1 MKNIK
6 IKKKIN
12 KIKKKINK
20 YDLYYFYKN
29 KSIISDEKYDFL
41 MKKLEKL
48 ENKYKFIKN
57 KNSPTKIIN
66 YKFKNSFK
74 KEKHNFPMLSIKNIY
89 NYKELNEYIKK
100 IKKKIKIKNFC
111 CELKIDGV
119 AISIIYED
127 NKFKKA
133 ITRGNGIFGENIT
146 KNIKYIKDI
155 PRKIKT
161 KQKIKNIEI
170 RGEIYIKKK
179 NFYKLKKK
187 KNFSNSRNITAG
199 TIRQSNAK
207 IIKKRKLS
215 FIAYDILIYKNRK
228 IFIEQSKS
236 IKKLKNFGFKTEKN
250 IKIYKK
256 LLDIK
261 NFFKKIKKKRKKIKF
276 DIDGIVIKINNKYH
290 QEIIGYNKKYIKW
303 AIAWK
308 FPSEKKKTKI
318 KKIKFQVSKNG
329 IIVPILIIKKIKIDN
344 VKIKKINL
352 HNLNYLNKLSLSEN
366 NKIIIERAGDV
377 IPKIYKVINS
387 KKKKINIPKKC
398 PLCKKKINIKKKIPK
413 CKNIKCLSKIENIII
428 NFVSKKGINV
438 IGLGKKIIKKLIN
451 YKQVKSIIDI
461 INISKEKLIKIPN
474 IKNKLAKK
482 IENSI
487 KNSIKKIKLSNLI
500 YSISIPNI
508 GSSLSEDISKK
519 IKSFNEFIKIK
530 KNKLKKIKTL
540 GKTRINSIINFIN
553 KNKKFLIKLNNNI
566 NKIIKNF

>member
-12 KIKKKINK
+12 KLKKKINK

-29 KSIISDEKYDFL
+29 KSIISDEKYDYL
-41 MKKLEKL
+41 IKKLEKL
-48 ENKYKFIKN
+48 ENKYTFLKN
-57 KNSPTKIIN
+57 KNSPTKKIN
-66 YKFKNSFK
+66 YKFKNYFK
-74 KEKHNFPMLSIKNIY
+74 IEKHNFPMLSIKNIY
-89 NYKELNEYIKK
+89 KYKELYKYIKQ
-100 IKKKIKIKNFC
+100 IKKKIKIKKFC
-111 CELKIDGV
+111 CELKIDGI
-119 AISIIYED
+119 AISILYEN
-127 NKFKKA
+127 NKLKKA

-155 PRKIKT
+155 PKKIKT

-179 NFYKLKKK
+179 NFYKLKK
-187 KNFSNSRNITAG
+187 NFSNSRNITAG
-199 TIRQSNAK
+199 TIRQSNIK
-207 IIKKRKLS
+207 LIKKRKLS
-215 FIAYDILIYKNRK
+215 FIAYDVIIHNNRK
-228 IFIEQSKS
+228 IFIEQSRS
-236 IKKLKNFGFKTEKN
+236 IKKLKFFGFKTEKN
-250 IKIYKK
+250 IKIYNKI
-256 LLDIK
+256 LNIK

-308 FPSEKKKTKI
+308 FPSEKKKTQI

-329 IIVPILIIKKIKIDN
+329 TIVPILIIKKIKINN

-366 NKIIIERAGDV
+366 NKIIVERAGDV
-377 IPKIYKVINS
+377 IPKIYKIINS
-387 KKKKINIPKKC
+387 KKKKIIIPKKC
-398 PLCKKKINIKKKIPK
+398 PLCKKKINIKEKIPK
-413 CKNIKCLSKIENIII
+413 CKNIKCPSKIENIIV

-451 YKQVKSIIDI
+451 YKQIKSIIDI
-461 INISKEKLIKIPN
+461 INISKKKLIKIPN
-474 IKNKLAKK
+474 IKNKLAEK

-487 KNSIKKIKLSNLI
+487 KNSIKKIKLNNLI

-508 GSSLSEDISKK
+508 GSSLSENISEK
-519 IKSFNEFIKIK
+519 IKSFDEFIKIK
-530 KNKLKKIKTL
+530 KNKLKKIKIL
-540 GKTRINSIINFIN
+540 GKTRINSIINFIK

-566 NKIIKNF
+566 INIIKNL